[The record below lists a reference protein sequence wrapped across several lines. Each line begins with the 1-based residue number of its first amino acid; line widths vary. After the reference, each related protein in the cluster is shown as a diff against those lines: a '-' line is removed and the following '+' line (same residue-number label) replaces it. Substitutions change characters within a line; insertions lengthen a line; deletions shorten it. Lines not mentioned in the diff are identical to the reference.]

1 MWLGYWFWTFLELGF
16 LGIKVKQQ
24 KAHFFEAQPT
34 HKREC
39 ECVFQLMQMDLEI
52 RILKPFNI
60 AIFPWNALKSVCG

>member
-1 MWLGYWFWTFLELGF
+1 LELGF

-24 KAHFFEAQPT
+24 KAQFFEAQPT

-52 RILKPFNI
+52 EILKPFNI
-60 AIFPWNALKSVCG
+60 AIFP